1 MSTLRP
7 NPTFDEGYEI
17 IETNDFLRR
26 VEAVV
31 EGVHPVDIDFDQ

>member
-1 MSTLRP
+1 MSTLHP
-7 NPTFDEGYEI
+7 NPRSDDGYEI

-31 EGVHPVDIDFDQ
+31 GDIRHWDECDGD